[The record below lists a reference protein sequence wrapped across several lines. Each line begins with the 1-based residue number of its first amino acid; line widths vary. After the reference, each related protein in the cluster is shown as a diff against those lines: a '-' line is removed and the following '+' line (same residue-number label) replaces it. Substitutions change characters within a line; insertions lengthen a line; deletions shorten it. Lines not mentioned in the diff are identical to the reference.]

1 MRLAGTAGL
10 TDRLR
15 SLLHLDDPPGKIALA
30 LAVGVFISCTPFLGL
45 QTILAILVATLFPL
59 NRLATV
65 TGVWLNLPWFA
76 PFVYGAALKVGAVL
90 VPDPYGVRD
99 AWLAYLVE
107 RAACRGRTWWPSSRR
122 CRCPCWW
129 GRRWSAGR
137 PGWRPTWWPWGSF
150 RPGARGA
157 RPPEGDTRSQFSRA
171 V

>member
-1 MRLAGTAGL
+1 MRLRGTAGL

-107 RAACRGRTWWPSSRR
+107 HPGRLSWSDMVALFQEVSLPLLVGTAVVGGAAGLATYLVALGIISARRARR
-122 CRCPCWW
+122 
-129 GRRWSAGR
+129 SA
-137 PGWRPTWWPWGSF
+137 S
-150 RPGARGA
+150 
-157 RPPEGDTRSQFSRA
+157 
-171 V
+171 

>member
-10 TDRLR
+10 ADRLR
-15 SLLHLDDPPGKIALA
+15 PLLHLDDPPGKIALA

-99 AWLAYLVE
+99 AWLAYLAEHPGRLSWSDMVALFQE
-107 RAACRGRTWWPSSRR
+107 VSLPLLVGTAVVGGAAGLATYLVALGIISARRARR
-122 CRCPCWW
+122 
-129 GRRWSAGR
+129 SA
-137 PGWRPTWWPWGSF
+137 S
-150 RPGARGA
+150 
-157 RPPEGDTRSQFSRA
+157 
-171 V
+171 

>member
-107 RAACRGRTWWPSSRR
+107 HPGRLSWSDMVALFQEVSLPLLVGTAVVGGAAGLATYLVALGIISARRARR
-122 CRCPCWW
+122 
-129 GRRWSAGR
+129 SA
-137 PGWRPTWWPWGSF
+137 S
-150 RPGARGA
+150 
-157 RPPEGDTRSQFSRA
+157 
-171 V
+171 